1 MQAFCSTAF
10 MHCPICVHKQTGQR
24 LRLHD
29 LCAQANRAKTL
40 AARSVCT
47 SKQGRDIG
55 CVVQAQCNAG
65 LSALP
70 DLCSQANVAE
80 TLLTSRITCFHFLM
94 HCLVCILRQTWQ
106 RCCSRHALHAFTSS
120 CTVSCA
126 YSGKRGRDVAY
137 VTHYMLSLPHALPRV
152 HTQANVAETLLT
164 SCITCFHFL
173 MHCLVCILRQT
184 WQRRCSRHAL
194 HAFTSSCTV
203 SCAYSG
209 KRGKRGRD
217 VAHVSHYMLS
227 LPHALSRVHTQA
239 NVAETLLTSC
249 KRMEHLP
256 EIVAQVAILAQ
267 EKYKYPM
274 LVRVYF
280 EWGGSVS

>member
-80 TLLTSRITCFHFLM
+80 TLLTSR
-94 HCLVCILRQTWQ
+94 
-106 RCCSRHALHAFTSS
+106 
-120 CTVSCA
+120 
-126 YSGKRGRDVAY
+126 
-137 VTHYMLSLPHALPRV
+137 
-152 HTQANVAETLLT
+152 
-164 SCITCFHFL
+164 ITCFHFL